1 MPSFDRHR
9 RSKLSRQLIY
19 DIRKITELLSTSL
32 ISSSYYCFAHLCT
45 SLHFSALVGFV
56 GSVEALVTGLTNKE
70 VAEHLLGLKKRVEAQ
85 GVESTFISFTPHRS
99 PSS

>member
-19 DIRKITELLSTSL
+19 DIRKITELLSSL

-85 GVESTFISFTPHRS
+85 GVESISISFTPHRS